1 MKYQIA
7 IVDANTLTA
16 LALKS
21 ILQDLVPFAQ
31 ISTYSSPKE
40 LLKEETALIVHAFV
54 SAKIFAS
61 SQELKSALGKRIIV
75 VGEAETPASLYQGYH
90 FLNVEESEMDIVK
103 NFLKLRNMGHPT
115 GNFAE
120 VKSSQ
125 ICQAERGALLSK
137 REEEVLALV
146 VKGLT
151 NKEIAESLFISTSTV
166 IFHRNNIALKLNTR
180 SIAKFTIYAVNH
192 GIVHL
197 PDVTKDKVL

>member
-61 SQELKSALGKRIIV
+61 SSV
-75 VGEAETPASLYQGYH
+75 C
-90 FLNVEESEMDIVK
+90 D
-103 NFLKLRNMGHPT
+103 NFRMIPSP
-115 GNFAE
+115 
-120 VKSSQ
+120 SS
-125 ICQAERGALLSK
+125 SS
-137 REEEVLALV
+137 REERERSVFCR
-146 VKGLT
+146 
-151 NKEIAESLFISTSTV
+151 ESSLFLFS
-166 IFHRNNIALKLNTR
+166 HRLEILL
-180 SIAKFTIYAVNH
+180 
-192 GIVHL
+192 
-197 PDVTKDKVL
+197 

>member
-61 SQELKSALGKRIIV
+61 SQELKSAATRHRQWL
-75 VGEAETPASLYQGYH
+75 H
-90 FLNVEESEMDIVK
+90 
-103 NFLKLRNMGHPT
+103 LR
-115 GNFAE
+115 
-120 VKSSQ
+120 
-125 ICQAERGALLSK
+125 
-137 REEEVLALV
+137 
-146 VKGLT
+146 
-151 NKEIAESLFISTSTV
+151 ESLLWERQRPQHRSTRATIS
-166 IFHRNNIALKLNTR
+166 LM
-180 SIAKFTIYAVNH
+180 
-192 GIVHL
+192 
-197 PDVTKDKVL
+197 

>member
-54 SAKIFAS
+54 SAKIFAT

-103 NFLKLRNMGHPT
+103 NLLKLRNMGHPT

-125 ICQAERGALLSK
+125 ICQAERGPLLSK
-137 REEEVLALV
+137 REEEVC
-146 VKGLT
+146 KGNAIPT
-151 NKEIAESLFISTSTV
+151 KKNAEKRVS
-166 IFHRNNIALKLNTR
+166 
-180 SIAKFTIYAVNH
+180 
-192 GIVHL
+192 
-197 PDVTKDKVL
+197 DVCRIH